1 VEIKE
6 MRDLLR
12 ACCLAQ
18 VLVLALGASAA
29 NAATNRAPT
38 ISGTPATTVA
48 AGTKYYFRPHAWDRN
63 RDHLTFT
70 ISGKPAWAWFSGS
83 TGSLSGTPTTSQV
96 GTYSNIVI
104 SVTDGQATTSLP
116 AFSIKVTGTASTTN
130 RAPVISGTPGTSV
143 KAGSVYGFQP
153 SASDAD
159 GDALTYS
166 ISGKP
171 AWASFSTTNGQLSG
185 TPAALQVGT
194 YPGIV
199 ISVTDG
205 KATASLPAFT
215 ITVTAATST
224 NHAPTISGTPA
235 TSVQAGT
242 AYNFRPT
249 VSDADGDALG
259 FSIANKPAWATFSI
273 VNAQLSGTPT
283 SAQVG
288 AYSGIVIS
296 TSDGKATTSLPA
308 FTITVTAPTGTT
320 NGTVTL
326 RWSSPTTNTDGSA
339 LTNLA
344 GYKLYHGTSASALT
358 DVRSISSPG
367 ITIYVFDQLAT
378 GTHYFA
384 ISAVNSAAL
393 ESAKSLVGS
402 QTIP

>member
-6 MRDLLR
+6 MRGLLP
-12 ACCLAQ
+12 ACFAQ
-18 VLVLALGASAA
+18 VLILALSANVA

-48 AGTKYYFRPHAWDRN
+48 AGTKYYFRPYAWDRN

-70 ISGKPAWAWFSGS
+70 ISGKPAWAWFSNS
-83 TGSLSGTPTTSQV
+83 SGSLSGTPTASQA

-104 SVTDGQATTSLP
+104 SVTDGKATASLS
-116 AFSIKVTGTASTTN
+116 AFSIRVTGSGSTTN
-130 RAPVISGTPGTSV
+130 RAPVISGSPGTSV
-143 KAGSVYGFQP
+143 KAGSAYGFQP
-153 SASDAD
+153 SATDAD

-171 AWASFSTTNGQLSG
+171 AWASFSTSNGQLSG

-215 ITVTAATST
+215 ITVSAATTT
-224 NHAPTISGTPA
+224 NHAPTISGSPA

-242 AYNFRPT
+242 AYNFSPT
-249 VSDADGDALG
+249 FSDADGDALG
-259 FSIANKPAWATFSI
+259 FSITNKPAWATFSI

-296 TSDGKATTSLPA
+296 TSDGTATTSLPA
-308 FTITVTAPTGTT
+308 FTITVTTAGGGT
-320 NGTVTL
+320 NGTATL
-326 RWSSPTTNTDGSA
+326 SWLAPTTNTDGSA
-339 LTNLA
+339 LTNLS

-367 ITIYVFDQLAT
+367 TTIFVFDQLAA

-384 ISAVNSAAL
+384 MSAVNSAGV
-393 ESAKSLVGS
+393 EGAKTGVGS
-402 QTIP
+402 KIIP